1 MDPPITVEPA
11 DPDAAESRA
20 LIAELSHALERMTG
34 RSGASG
40 FHAADVQVPRA
51 VFVVARDASGAAL
64 GCGALRPLADGVAE
78 VKRMYARPG
87 TRGVGSAVL
96 GWLESAARAWGYAAV
111 WLETGDVN
119 ARGIDFYTRHGYVR
133 IASFGRYA
141 GRTDA
146 VCLGKALAADVVL
159 PAAAP

>member
-1 MDPPITVEPA
+1 MEPA
-11 DPDAAESRA
+11 DPDALESRA
-20 LIAELSHALERMTG
+20 LMAELSDALERMTG

-40 FHAADVQVPRA
+40 FRAADVQVPRA
-51 VFVVARDASGAAL
+51 VFVVARDAAGTAV
-64 GCGALRPLADGVAE
+64 GCGALRPLEDGVAE

-96 GWLESAARAWGYAAV
+96 RFLESAARAWGYAAV

-119 ARGIDFYTRHGYVR
+119 ARGIAFYQRHGYVR
-133 IASFGRYA
+133 IPNFGRYA

-146 VCLGKALAADVVL
+146 VCLGKALAADAVL
-159 PAAAP
+159 HAAPPSAAG